1 MEQRSTELSVP
12 ALSSYTS
19 RPKPKLWP
27 AFGLLL
33 LAQLATTADGHR
45 NHGLEASIQPS
56 AGELVFPQACHPR
69 EVLHLEATGPGHP
82 SHPCALCLHLARSAG
97 AQRSSTP
104 RLAPP
109 VRIQISRASAASL
122 LSCETL
128 CTSGSR
134 APPFA

>member
-1 MEQRSTELSVP
+1 MPS
-12 ALSSYTS
+12 LSSYTS
-19 RPKPKLWP
+19 RPKARLWLV
-27 AFGLLL
+27 FGLLL
-33 LAQLATTADGHR
+33 LAQLATATEGHR
-45 NHGLEASIQPS
+45 HHGLEATIQPS

-82 SHPCALCLHLARSAG
+82 THPCALCLHLARSAG
-97 AQRSSTP
+97 AQRPSAP

-109 VRIQISRASAASL
+109 VRLQISRASAASL

-128 CTSGSR
+128 SGSGSR